1 MTDESGNAVAV
12 PSVALPAESPELC
25 SAEFRPPGDSRIA
38 IGRAGAVVCYFK
50 SDDEVLGTVD
60 VHIDVGGKIVQ
71 SHTISSLGDGV
82 WQANI
87 LPDEAIAIGTGVR
100 LRLGNGTW
108 SERLPLR
115 QTT

>member
-1 MTDESGNAVAV
+1 MMDESGNAAAV
-12 PSVALPAESPELC
+12 PSDVLPPETPELC

-38 IGRAGAVVCYFK
+38 IGRSGSVVCYFK
-50 SDDEVLGTVD
+50 SAAELLGTVD

-87 LPDEAIAIGTGVR
+87 LPDETIAIGIGVR